1 MLKADGSLAKSLP
14 ESLEAWADY
23 QRRLAAPA
31 SDPAYNPR
39 VASIAKECIA
49 PAVYDPLMC
58 PLDATQPH
66 DSTCTCAPPT
76 DANFTLPE
84 VVAAVARAPRGKA
97 CGPSRDMR
105 CSKQGAGFW
114 LSSSQALQLRER
126 VRASTVRMD
135 EGQRGQ
141 LTQGWRR
148 LRPQQLPWNITY
160 QLPGQ
165 DLPLYLGRALSAPH
179 GIATYSVASGTRSRS
194 ITLTAAPP

>member
-1 MLKADGSLAKSLP
+1 MKLCWSLLERLKSRKAGRVPTPVLKADGSLAKSLP
-14 ESLEAWADY
+14 ERLEAWADY

-31 SDPAYNPR
+31 SDPAFNPLFKAAVEKR

-97 CGPSRDMR
+97 CGPDLTRNEMF
-105 CSKQGAGFW
+105 KAGAGFW
-114 LSSSQALQLRER
+114 LGSSSSSS
-126 VRASTVRMD
+126 AS
-135 EGQRGQ
+135 
-141 LTQGWRR
+141 
-148 LRPQQLPWNITY
+148 
-160 QLPGQ
+160 
-165 DLPLYLGRALSAPH
+165 
-179 GIATYSVASGTRSRS
+179 
-194 ITLTAAPP
+194 